1 MIDIIGEYL
10 VKIGFTTDKQTGENV
25 LKDANKL
32 LDALKKLLDKFL
44 GGAGKDVDQWAKT
57 TGGVINGV
65 LQTIGKG
72 VLSLEAIIAGALL
85 AIGAAVT
92 ALLAKIMNDAARTDI
107 QVQLFARRLFTT
119 VENARSLK
127 AVMDSMGVKSIEE
140 LNEIGL
146 NPELRKQFLELRA
159 VAGSLQF
166 GSDQRE
172 GLRNIRAV
180 GFEFQKLGLIMDN
193 FWNRLGADLGI
204 ALEGPL
210 KEIERVMAGFN
221 DFLRDSLPA
230 ATKNIAAAFGILGDV
245 LDIFNQISRILG
257 ELQNQF
263 PIAKD
268 FFDGLKDVLS
278 DIIPLIHLV
287 LRAVNNALG
296 RVHGSDIAKG
306 AGDLYKTGEGIFQKI
321 AEYAQKIYDLINM
334 IWDTVSRPFK
344 DLGAVVDKFKK
355 DTGNVIQD
363 VVKHPEKILQTI
375 IPPAA
380 ASIIPKVGN
389 AVSSTLFGSDKV
401 KAKTTE
407 EYLRAQ
413 VFRFPGMRV
422 TSGRGGKH
430 NVGSL
435 HYSGEAIDIDHKN
448 VKPFMIKAWQDAGT
462 LVRDER
468 HRPRGQKVWGG
479 PHYHLEFRAAQLAR
493 MLQQQ
498 KTVKSAPKPEPTPE
512 TKKQV
517 DGRVVNQTIS
527 INVNGAGDPMAVA
540 AAINSRLA
548 EINGMSIRNM
558 QGSLA

>member
-210 KEIERVMAGFN
+210 KEIQRVMAGFN

-287 LRAVNNALG
+287 LRAVNNSLG

-306 AGDLYKTGEGIFQKI
+306 AGDLYKTGEGLFQKI

-334 IWDTVSRPFK
+334 IWNTVSRPFK

-380 ASIIPKVGN
+380 AYIIPKAGQAIKN
-389 AVSSTLFGSDKV
+389 TLFGSDKV
-401 KAKTTE
+401 KATTTE
-407 EYLRAQ
+407 QFLRGQAA
-413 VFRFPGMRV
+413 RFGVRV
-422 TSGRGGKH
+422 TSGSGGHH
-430 NVGSL
+430 NRGSL
-435 HYSGEAIDIDHKN
+435 HYTGEAIDVDHRK
-448 VKPFMIKAWQDAGT
+448 VTPAIIRAWEAAGIK
-462 LVRDER
+462 VRDER
-468 HRPRGQKVWGG
+468 RHPAGQAVWGG

-493 MLQQQ
+493 MFQQQ
-498 KTVKSAPKPEPTPE
+498 KTVKTAPPSQPASE
-512 TKKQV
+512 TKKEV
-517 DGRVVNQTIS
+517 EGRVVNQTIS

-558 QGSLA
+558 QGSFA